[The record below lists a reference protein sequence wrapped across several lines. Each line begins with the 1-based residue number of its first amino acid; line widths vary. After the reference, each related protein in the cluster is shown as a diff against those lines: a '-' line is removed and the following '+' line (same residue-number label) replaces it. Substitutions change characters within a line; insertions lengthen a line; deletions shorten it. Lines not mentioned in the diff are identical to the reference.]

1 MPGRSDGRPPLAGR
15 EGTMATDV
23 IADAERRMQKAVDA
37 AQHDFA
43 TLRTGRANPV
53 ILENIKVDYYGTP
66 TPLNQLAGISV
77 PEPRQLLVT
86 PWDRN
91 IINTVLKAIQS
102 SDVGLT
108 PMSDGNVIRMNVPPL
123 TEERRRDLIKQL
135 HRKSEEHKVAV
146 RNIRRDANE
155 HLKAQEKSSEIT
167 EDDLKHDQSEV
178 QKLTDRYIG
187 EIDQLTS
194 AKEAELR
201 EV

>member
-1 MPGRSDGRPPLAGR
+1 LAL
-15 EGTMATDV
+15 EITE
-23 IADAERRMQKAVDA
+23 DAERRMQKAVETA
-37 AQHDFA
+37 GHDYA
-43 TLRTGRANPV
+43 TIRTGRANPMV
-53 ILENIKVDYYGTP
+53 LENIKVDYYGTA
-66 TPLNQLAGISV
+66 TPLIQLAGISV

-86 PWDRN
+86 PWDKTA
-91 IINTVLKAIQS
+91 INTILKAIQA

-135 HRKSEEHKVAV
+135 HKKAEDHKVAI

-155 HLKAQEKSSEIT
+155 HLKSQEKSSEIT
-167 EDDLKHDQSEV
+167 EDDLRDEQQEV
-178 QKLTDRYIG
+178 QKLTDKHIA
-187 EIDQLTS
+187 EIDNLTQ

>member
-1 MPGRSDGRPPLAGR
+1 LSED
-15 EGTMATDV
+15 T
-23 IADAERRMQKAVDA
+23 IQDAERRMQKAVEA

-43 TLRTGRANPV
+43 TIRTGRANPV
-53 ILENIKVDYYGTP
+53 VLENIKVDYYGTP
-66 TPLNQLAGISV
+66 TPLIQLAGISV

-86 PWDRN
+86 PWDRT
-91 IINTVLKAIQS
+91 IINTILKAIQS

-123 TEERRRDLIKQL
+123 TEERRRELTKQL
-135 HRKSEEHKVAV
+135 HKKAEDHKVAV

-155 HLKAQEKSSEIT
+155 HLKTQQKNSEIT
-167 EDDLKHDQSEV
+167 EDDLKDEQDET
-178 QKLTDRYIG
+178 QKLTDRYIA
-187 EIDQLTS
+187 EIDQLTA

>member
-1 MPGRSDGRPPLAGR
+1 
-15 EGTMATDV
+15 MAADV
-23 IADAERRMQKAVDA
+23 KDDAERRMQKAVEA

-53 ILENIKVDYYGTP
+53 VLENIKVDYYGNP

-91 IINTVLKAIQS
+91 IINTILKAIQS
-102 SDVGLT
+102 SDIGLT
-108 PMSDGNVIRMNVPPL
+108 PMSDGNVIRMNVPAL
-123 TEERRRDLIKQL
+123 TEERRKDLIKQL
-135 HRKSEEHKVAV
+135 HKKSEEHKVAV
-146 RNIRRDANE
+146 RNIRRDANDQI
-155 HLKAQEKSSEIT
+155 KAQEKSSEIT
-167 EDDLKHDQSEV
+167 EDDMKREQDEI
-178 QKLTDRYIG
+178 QKLTDKYIA
-187 EIDQLTS
+187 EVDKLAQ

>member
-1 MPGRSDGRPPLAGR
+1 VSQ
-15 EGTMATDV
+15 ET
-23 IADAERRMQKAVDA
+23 IQDAQRRMEKAVEA

-43 TLRTGRANPV
+43 TIRTGRANPV

-86 PWDRN
+86 PWDRT
-91 IINTVLKAIQS
+91 IINTILKAIQS

-108 PMSDGNVIRMNVPPL
+108 PMSDGNVIRMNVPAL
-123 TEERRRDLIKQL
+123 TEERRRELIKQL
-135 HRKSEEHKVAV
+135 HKKAEDHKVAV

-155 HLKAQEKSSEIT
+155 HIKGQRKNSEIT
-167 EDDLKHDQSEV
+167 EDDEKREQDET
-178 QKLTDRYIG
+178 QKLTDKFVA
-187 EIDQLTS
+187 EIDKLAA
-194 AKEAELR
+194 AKETELK